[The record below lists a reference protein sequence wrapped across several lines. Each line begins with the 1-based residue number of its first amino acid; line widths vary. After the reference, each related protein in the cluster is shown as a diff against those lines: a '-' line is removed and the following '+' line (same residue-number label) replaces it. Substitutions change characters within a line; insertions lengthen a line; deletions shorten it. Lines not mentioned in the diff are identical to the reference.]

1 MANNSPWQEETAA
14 RAPKK
19 SSRKKWLIIGILL
32 AVIILV
38 GAGINFY
45 FYYQNSLVNQGV
57 GIAFSGDSSAYVGQ
71 EFKLNVN
78 YFNNTNLVLKDA
90 NLSLSLPDGI
100 LFLDA
105 TSQRVEEKSIG
116 DLGPGSLGNITY
128 NLVAT
133 GGAQSLQK
141 IQASLSYNLFQTGN
155 SRFER
160 QSSFDVN
167 ILDPI
172 VSVSLLAPQNI
183 VNGQNFDL
191 TVNYKNNTP
200 QNLSGISLAL
210 VYPPVYNFKT
220 SSVPPTAGNNTWSL
234 SSIAPGAGG
243 SFTVTGSVTGA
254 EQSFFQMEA
263 DINAQINNQS
273 YQVNSQKLQLV
284 IASSPL
290 SISIGLNNSSNYVSK
305 LSDNL
310 SYTITYQN
318 NSSVAFQNA
327 VITAALTGDLYDFS
341 SFQTNGFFNGLTQTF
356 TWNASNVPELA
367 SIAPNQS
374 GSVSLTI
381 GVKSS
386 YPIKRISDKNFSLS
400 VKAQIASQTV
410 LPNSNTSQTIG
421 LAQLETPVQGMVNIL
436 SKGYFRDAASGILNS
451 GPFPPRVNQ
460 PTEYTIHWIINNYST
475 DISNVTVKATLAS
488 NVAWTGT
495 VKSNIGSSSPAYDP
509 SSNTITWQINKIP
522 ATTGIVLP
530 AAEAVFQI
538 KSTPSI
544 NQLND
549 FASLVSQTTL
559 TADDNF
565 TNVPLSD
572 SANEITTALPDDPT
586 IPSDSGKVSP

>member
-1 MANNSPWQEETAA
+1 MANDSPWQEKIIKKT
-14 RAPKK
+14 PKK

-32 AVIILV
+32 AVVILI

-57 GIAFSGDSSAYVGQ
+57 GIAFSGDTQAYVGQ

-90 NLSLSLPDGI
+90 NLSLTLPDGI

-105 TSQRVEEKSIG
+105 TGQRVEEKSIG

-128 NLVAT
+128 DLVAT
-133 GGAQSLQK
+133 NGAQSLQK
-141 IQASLSYNLFQTGN
+141 IQASLSYGLFQTGS
-155 SRFER
+155 SRFKR
-160 QSSFDVN
+160 QSSIDIN

-172 VSVSLLAPQNI
+172 VGISLMAPQNI

-191 TVNYKNNTP
+191 TVNYKNNTG
-200 QNLSGISLAL
+200 QNLSGVSLAL
-210 VYPPVYNFKT
+210 VYPSIYKFQT
-220 SSVPPTAGNNTWSL
+220 SSVKPTTGNNIWNFDSL
-234 SSIAPGAGG
+234 SPGESG
-243 SFTVTGSVTGA
+243 SFTITGSVTGA
-254 EQSFFQMEA
+254 DKSSFQIEA
-263 DINAQINNQS
+263 DVNVQLNSQS
-273 YQVNSQKLQLV
+273 YQVNSQKLQLT

-290 SISIGLNNSSNYVSK
+290 LISVSLNDNPNYIAN

-318 NSSVAFQNA
+318 NSSVTFQNA
-327 VITAALTGDLYDFS
+327 IITATLTGDLYNFS

-356 TWNASNVPELA
+356 TWNASNFPELA

-374 GSVSLTI
+374 GSVTLNI
-381 GVKSS
+381 GVKNS
-386 YPIKRISDKNFSLS
+386 YPIKRLSDKNFSLDI
-400 VKAQIASQTV
+400 KAQISSQTI

-421 LAQLETPVQGMVNIL
+421 LAQLETPIQGAVNIF

-451 GPFPPRVNQ
+451 GPFPPKVNQ
-460 PTEYTIHWIINNYST
+460 PTEYTVHWVINNYST

-488 NVAWTGT
+488 NVAWTGV
-495 VKSNIGSSSPAYDP
+495 VKSNINGSLPTYDP
-509 SSNTITWQINKIP
+509 SSNIITWQINKIP

-530 AAEAVFQI
+530 AAEAIFQI

-544 NQLND
+544 NQLNN

-559 TADDNF
+559 TATDNF
-565 TNVPLSD
+565 TNVPLSS
-572 SANEITTALPDDPT
+572 SAAEVTTAIPDDPT
-586 IPSDSGKVSP
+586 VPSGSGKVSP